1 MGRTRVYER
10 ARSRACGALLALLC
24 GGLAAPATGE
34 RALIDAVAAQVGS
47 GVVLLSEVDEL
58 TEPIEQRMRQ
68 SGARESEILI
78 MRSDVLE
85 RLIEQKLVAEVVRRM
100 ELSASNEEVDQAIRS
115 IARDTGITTQQLIR
129 SVTSHGLTL
138 SEYRDKIRSEIERSK
153 VVNGM
158 VRSKVQVSE
167 EEVQAAFDDRFS
179 NQPTGGEEVHLRHI
193 VVAYGEDLLRDGGA
207 ACELVREGRMR
218 IESGDPSFPALAR
231 EIASANAARGGD
243 LGWIHLNDV
252 AAWMSDDVRA
262 LGNSGISEVIEMP
275 FGCNLL
281 QVVERRDY
289 RPITFEQAA
298 GPLEQAIIER
308 KTEQEFVKWID
319 RVREQSYI
327 ERKGVFAE
335 ASRLTRG
342 INSSAT
348 SQ

>member
-1 MGRTRVYER
+1 MGPSRVQEQ
-10 ARSRACGALLALLC
+10 ARSQVRGALVALLC
-24 GGLAAPATGE
+24 SGLAAPAAGARE
-34 RALIDAVAAQVGS
+34 LIDAVAAQVGG
-47 GVVLLSEVDEL
+47 GVVLLSEVYEL
-58 TEPIEQRMRQ
+58 TEPIERRMRQ
-68 SGARESEILI
+68 GGARESEILI

-115 IARDTGITTQQLIR
+115 IAQDTGITTQQLIR

-158 VRSKVQVSE
+158 VRSKVQVSDE
-167 EEVQAAFDDRFS
+167 EIRTAYDERFS
-179 NQPTGGEEVHLRHI
+179 NQPSGGEEVHLRHI
-193 VVAYGEDLLRDGGA
+193 VVAYGEDLLRDGDA
-207 ACELVREGRMR
+207 ACQLTREGRLR
-218 IESGDPSFPALAR
+218 IERGEISFPALAR

-252 AAWMSDDVRA
+252 AAWMSDDVRE
-262 LGNSGISEVIEMP
+262 LGGSGISAVIAMP

-289 RPITFEQAA
+289 QPITFEQAA
-298 GPLEQAIIER
+298 GPLEQAIAER

-342 INSSAT
+342 INGSAT
-348 SQ
+348 PQ